1 MSNLI
6 IKPAR
11 RLKGEIDLPGDKS
24 ISHRALLIS
33 SLADGISVIDGLQ
46 EGEDCR
52 STYQAL
58 FSLGVE
64 IRKEGSRIRVNG
76 RGPAGF
82 REAHQVIDC
91 GNSGTTMR
99 LLSGIAAG
107 LPFTTRLTGDESL
120 RNRPMRRVIEPLRQM
135 GAKISVREVDFPPLA
150 IIGGSLAG
158 ISYRTPMASAQ
169 VKSCLLLAGLLAEG
183 NTTII
188 EPAMSR
194 DHTERMLAYFGAVL
208 KINTTPKYS
217 ATLLG
222 SPVGARFI
230 EPAGAINGA
239 PTKISSPHRG
249 EDEGEGGN
257 AISILGGQ
265 RLSGRSLKIPGDFSA
280 AAFFLAAAA
289 IVPKS
294 KISIRGV
301 GLNPTR
307 IAFLDILKKMGARI
321 SIQNQREENGEPIG
335 DITAKGGGELKG
347 ITVSGSLIPNLIDE
361 IPILAVVAL
370 FAKGL
375 TEVKDAGELRVKES
389 DRIKAI
395 VTELRKMGAGIEE
408 REDGFLI
415 SGPQRLKGAGV
426 NSHFDH
432 RIAMSLAVAGLAV
445 EGETAINNPECI
457 AISFPDFV
465 STLLQIIKQ

>member
-1 MSNLI
+1 MSDLI

-11 RLKGEIDLPGDKS
+11 CLKGEINLPGDKS

-33 SLADGISVIDGLQ
+33 GLAEGVSLIDGLQ
-46 EGEDCR
+46 DGEDCR
-52 STYQAL
+52 STLRAL
-58 FSLGVE
+58 LSLGVE
-64 IRKEGSRIRVNG
+64 VKKEGTRVSVDG
-76 RGPAGF
+76 RGPTGF
-82 REAHQVIDC
+82 REVRQGIDC

-107 LPFTTRLTGDESL
+107 LPFATRLTGDDSL
-120 RNRPMRRVIEPLRQM
+120 RNRPMRRVAEPLRQM
-135 GAKISVREVDFPPLA
+135 GAKISAREGDFPPLA
-150 IIGGSLAG
+150 ITGSPLSG
-158 ISYRTPMASAQ
+158 IRYRMPMASAQ

-183 NTTII
+183 STTII
-188 EPAMSR
+188 EPALSR
-194 DHTERMLAYFGAVL
+194 DHTERMLTYFGVSL
-208 KINTTPKYS
+208 KTNTTPKCS
-217 ATLLG
+217 ATLSE
-222 SPVGARFI
+222 SPV
-230 EPAGAINGA
+230 
-239 PTKISSPHRG
+239 KISSPHGG
-249 EDEGEGGN
+249 ENKGEGDN
-257 AISILGGQ
+257 TISILGGQ
-265 RLSGRSLKIPGDFSA
+265 RLSGRRLKIPGDFSA

-289 IVPKS
+289 IVPES
-294 KISIRGV
+294 EIFIRGV
-301 GLNPTR
+301 GLNLTR

-321 SIQNQREENGEPIG
+321 SIENQREENGEPIG
-335 DITAKGGGELKG
+335 DIVVKGGGELKG

-395 VTELRKMGAGIEE
+395 VTELRKMGAEIEE

-426 NSHFDH
+426 GSHFDH
-432 RIAMSLAVAGLAV
+432 RIAMSLAVAGLAAA
-445 EGETAINNPECI
+445 GETTIKNPECI

-465 STLLQIIKQ
+465 PTLFRIIKQ